1 MIDITVIG
9 IKSMKNVTQDNLL
22 SELHNYLDRTKFFG
36 TINLKYE
43 AGVLKYVK
51 CEETFTVDSLIQHLS
66 Q

>member
-1 MIDITVIG
+1 
-9 IKSMKNVTQDNLL
+9 MKNVTQDNLL